1 MRTLFFT
8 ARRAVRRHAGV
19 GEGSPDSPWLR
30 YLSRKTR
37 ASQVPGPSSSCV
49 PWSKTPPGADAPR
62 PSPGATAVAFR
73 QIEILDTRNDS
84 TFRGQTPTARLATG
98 PGGLT
103 LGRAGFAPAGR
114 QTKFHGGI
122 ASSLPLRPVLPGRTN
137 FGGPVQLPQ
146 RFHTA
151 MGQVG
156 CLVSRL
162 VVAEVAPLLLWGAR
176 VGPFGLDDARLRDT
190 CFANG
195 KRFAGALPGRSAPL
209 DTHHLLETHLLQ
221 VLRGAP

>member
-84 TFRGQTPTARLATG
+84 TFRGQTPTAHLLACLRIAARVTANGARLATG

-137 FGGPVQLPQ
+137 FGGPVHQAWCSFLTLLRLLRPVHRLTLAARARSQ
-146 RFHTA
+146 SA
-151 MGQVG
+151 ASPP
-156 CLVSRL
+156 LASRSC
-162 VVAEVAPLLLWGAR
+162 G
-176 VGPFGLDDARLRDT
+176 
-190 CFANG
+190 
-195 KRFAGALPGRSAPL
+195 S
-209 DTHHLLETHLLQ
+209 
-221 VLRGAP
+221 